1 MCGPPRLAA
10 GARHGLAR
18 DGGMGVALVLIVV
31 ALLCAPGVVVG
42 QALWEQAAVAS
53 ATMERWDYSEAR
65 TLLGA
70 MEQEARDAAPTRFVR
85 GKLAYHEGRY
95 AEALVDLE
103 AAAEATPEVSAVVTL
118 RDLVA
123 STAEVVE
130 DYATH
135 VTADGLFEIRYDAER
150 DSVLIPWA
158 EETLEAAYYEI
169 GYDLGYWPEPP
180 IRVEIYP
187 RSSTLAAVSSLT
199 EEAIETSGTIALCK
213 YNKLMFTSPRATLR
227 GYGWRTTLAHEYVHY
242 VVGHRV
248 QEDLPI
254 WFHEALAKW
263 YEGRWTGERAMT
275 LAPSREELLS
285 ERIEAGSLITFEQ
298 MHPSMAYL
306 PSPEDAST
314 AYSQVFTIV
323 EYLLDRRGPAVVR
336 DILDEAAAR
345 GDIVEAFAAAL
356 DEPFET
362 FEGNWMRYL
371 EGRPR
376 TVIPGQ
382 FREEMQLR
390 AEDADDEASD
400 AFAGI
405 EAVEAEEFLRLGELL
420 RARGYVAAAVE
431 EYEKAELLLGDA
443 NPLLQNALARAYL
456 DLGDPAE
463 ALAALE
469 QVVGW
474 HPGFYRSHLHRAQA
488 LAALARY
495 EEAVRAFTD
504 AGGINPF
511 DPDVHRGLAAAH
523 EALGDTEAAER
534 YRAFARAV
542 GG

>member
-1 MCGPPRLAA
+1 MNRCFVSAAAALALTLLAA
-10 GARHGLAR
+10 PALAQDLWDR
-18 DGGMGVALVLIVV
+18 AAL
-31 ALLCAPGVVVG
+31 
-42 QALWEQAAVAS
+42 AS
-53 ATMERWDYSEAR
+53 AAMERWDYPEA
-65 TLLGA
+65 TGLLRA
-70 MEQEARDAAPTRFVR
+70 MEAEAEGATPTRFVR

-95 AEALVDLE
+95 AEAIVDLE
-103 AAAEATPEVSAVVTL
+103 AAAAEAPELQAITEL
-118 RDLVA
+118 RDLVV
-123 STAEVVE
+123 STAEVVA

-135 VTADGLFEIRYDAER
+135 VTSDGLFEIRYDASR
-150 DSVLIPWA
+150 DAVLIPWA

-169 GYDLGYWPEPP
+169 GYDLGYWPSPP

-248 QEDLPI
+248 QEGLPI

-285 ERIEAGSLITFEQ
+285 ERIEAGALVTFEQ

-314 AYSQVFTIV
+314 AYAQVFTII
-323 EYLLDRRGPAVVR
+323 EYLLERRGPSIVR
-336 DILDEAAAR
+336 AILDEAAAR

-356 DEPFET
+356 GEPFET

-371 EGRPR
+371 EARPR
-376 TVIPGQ
+376 VEIPGQ

-390 AEDADDEASD
+390 AEDADDAPSD
-400 AFAGI
+400 AFAGVD
-405 EAVEAEEFLRLGELL
+405 AVEAEELLRLGELL
-420 RARGYVAAAVE
+420 RARGYVAGAVE

-443 NPLLQNALARAYL
+443 NPLLQNALAQAYI
-456 DLGDPAE
+456 DLGSPGE

-469 QVVGW
+469 QVVNW

-495 EEAVRAFTD
+495 EEAVQAFTA

-511 DPDVHRGLAAAH
+511 DPDVHRGLAAAYD
-523 EALGDTEAAER
+523 ALGDVSGAAR
-534 YRAFARAV
+534 HRAFARAV
-542 GG
+542 DD